1 MVAVPVVFT
10 STVEFFISAVYMG
23 GYPLAEHDNWKPG
36 NARTIGAGSDNVTL
50 GGTNKSGTLFQQL
63 KIEIN
68 YVLQSI
74 RSLEH

>member
-36 NARTIGAGSDNVTL
+36 NARTTGAGSSKITL
-50 GGTNKSGTLFQQL
+50 GGANKRGMLTKVNILT
-63 KIEIN
+63 KNI
-68 YVLQSI
+68 
-74 RSLEH
+74 